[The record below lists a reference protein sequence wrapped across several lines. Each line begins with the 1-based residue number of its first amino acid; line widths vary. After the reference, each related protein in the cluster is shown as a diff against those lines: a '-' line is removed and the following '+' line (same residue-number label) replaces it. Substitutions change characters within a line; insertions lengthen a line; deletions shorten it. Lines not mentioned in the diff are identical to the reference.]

1 MNYPSSSAGATA
13 TVPTSACADSSS
25 SIIVYKATQFALIG
39 QYRRDLE
46 QSMSRVYA
54 SRHVNRP
61 PRALARRV
69 FPDALEIP
77 ELRLGF
83 ANAAAL
89 VYLPRECEAH
99 LAAMASAPYAVH
111 VHRDVGLQGQAAYVS
126 LAAPALPGHYQ
137 AALWLELDILLQ
149 MHRENL
155 TCEGVGSVPLIL
167 VAGSSLVVGHFN
179 PQGHQLQRCRDALA
193 MAAKPPAT
201 PSVQELEKAQRVVQ
215 NYGERPWLHMAYEM
229 RIADQRLAVTWAPFD
244 GEIPDCVLC

>member
-1 MNYPSSSAGATA
+1 MNHISP
-13 TVPTSACADSSS
+13 SACAAAPTYTCAGSSS
-25 SIIVYKATQFALIG
+25 PIAVYLPSQFALIG
-39 QYRRDLE
+39 QYRRELE

-54 SRHVNRP
+54 SRRLNRP
-61 PRALARRV
+61 PRAMARRV

-77 ELRLGF
+77 ELGLGF

-99 LAAMASAPYAVH
+99 LAAMASAPCTVH

-155 TCEGVGSVPLIL
+155 TCETAGSVPLIL

-193 MAAKPPAT
+193 VAAKPPAAPT
-201 PSVQELEKAQRVVQ
+201 VQELEKAQRVVH
-215 NYGERPWLHMAYEM
+215 NYGQRPWLHMAFEM
-229 RIADQRLAVTWAPFD
+229 RIANQRLAVTWAPFD
-244 GEIPDCVLC
+244 GEVPACVL

>member
-1 MNYPSSSAGATA
+1 MNYPFSSAGPTA

-39 QYRRDLE
+39 QYRRELE

-54 SRHVNRP
+54 SRRVNRP
-61 PRALARRV
+61 PRAMARRV

-83 ANAAAL
+83 ATTAAL
-89 VYLPRECEAH
+89 VYLPRECEAPLVA
-99 LAAMASAPYAVH
+99 LAGASHTVH
-111 VHRDVGLQGQAAYVS
+111 VHREVGLQGQAAYVS

-137 AALWLELDILLQ
+137 TALWLELDILLQ
-149 MHRENL
+149 MHAENS
-155 TCEGVGSVPLIL
+155 TCEGAGSVPLIL
-167 VAGSSLVVGHFN
+167 VAGNSLVVGYFN

-193 MAAKPPAT
+193 MAAQPPAT

-215 NYGERPWLHMAYEM
+215 NYGQRPWLHMAYEM
-229 RIADQRLAVTWAPFD
+229 RIADRRLAVTWAPFD
-244 GEIPDCVLC
+244 GEIPDCVC

>member
-1 MNYPSSSAGATA
+1 MNYPSSSAGAT
-13 TVPTSACADSSS
+13 VPASACADSSS

-39 QYRRDLE
+39 QYRRELE

-54 SRHVNRP
+54 SRRVNRP
-61 PRALARRV
+61 PRAMARRV
-69 FPDALEIP
+69 FPDDLEIA

-83 ANAAAL
+83 ANTAAL
-89 VYLPRECEAH
+89 VYLPWECEAN
-99 LAAMASAPYAVH
+99 LAALAGASHAVH
-111 VHRDVGLQGQAAYVS
+111 VHRDVGLQRQAAYMS

-137 AALWLELDILLQ
+137 AALWLELDILQQ

-155 TCEGVGSVPLIL
+155 TCEGAGSVPLIL
-167 VAGSSLVVGHFN
+167 VAGSSLVVGQFN
-179 PQGHQLQRCRDALA
+179 PDELQLQRCRGALA
-193 MAAKPPAT
+193 VAAKPPVT

-229 RIADQRLAVTWAPFD
+229 RIANQRLAVTWAPFD